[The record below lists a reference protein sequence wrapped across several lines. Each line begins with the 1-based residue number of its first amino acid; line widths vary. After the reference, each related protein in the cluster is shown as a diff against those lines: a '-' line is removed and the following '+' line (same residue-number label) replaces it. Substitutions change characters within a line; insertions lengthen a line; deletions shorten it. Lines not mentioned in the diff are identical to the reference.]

1 MREITLAVVGAHQAG
16 KSTFVRNALDL
27 KKFSDAPLTTK
38 KVSLEGVVSV
48 LHLFEIPLSDVLFSS
63 EHDLIWPGNVGG
75 QTPAIDGA
83 LVLYDVTNKDGLS
96 SITDFLSECLLL
108 DQYNLVAIT
117 CRLWYAALQHRMR
130 NWNVFLMLT

>member
-16 KSTFVRNALDL
+16 KSTFVQNALDL

-48 LHLFEIPLSDVLFSS
+48 LHLFEVPLSDVLFSS

-75 QTPAIDGA
+75 QTPAIDGV
-83 LVLYDVTNKDGLS
+83 LVLYDVTNEDSLS
-96 SITDFLSECLLL
+96 SIADVLSECLFL
-108 DQYNLVAIT
+108 DQHNLVAIT
-117 CRLWYAALQHRMR
+117 CHLCYVALRHRMR
-130 NWNVFLMLT
+130 KWKLFLMLT